1 MQEFESPTYILDF
14 RNSLNRSTIESA
26 KPNKEIQVLVRPE
39 DDPSAKPIAA
49 TGKLS
54 EDGTVFHVVVVT
66 TAGQQSH
73 TWDWSTLQDA
83 IGAYPRKVSRS
94 RR

>member
-1 MQEFESPTYILDF
+1 MPEFKSPTYVLDLRKSF
-14 RNSLNRSTIESA
+14 NRATIESA
-26 KPNKEIQVLVRPE
+26 KPNKEIKILVRPE
-39 DDPSAKPIAA
+39 EDALAEPIAA

-73 TWDWSTLQDA
+73 SWNWSTLQEA
-83 IGAYPRKVSRS
+83 IGTYRDS
-94 RR
+94 

>member
-1 MQEFESPTYILDF
+1 MQEFESPTYVLDL

-26 KPNKEIQVLVRPE
+26 KPNKEVKVLARPE
-39 DDPSAKPIAA
+39 DNASAKPITA

-54 EDGTVFHVVVVT
+54 KDGRIFHVVVVT

-73 TWDWSTLQDA
+73 TWNWNTLQDA
-83 IGAYPRKVSRS
+83 IRAYRDN
-94 RR
+94 